1 MGIPDLCQVEL
12 ELSELSGP
20 GCSYLRRRNWQ
31 QLLPARILPVRFRSI
46 PDMEQSFFLLVHWR
60 EHQYDECQFAELRLP
75 HPLFMAD
82 SLRREIR
89 SMNGWRYPLLL
100 WTTVINEKAKNGGS
114 AGNHR
119 KLTPN
124 VSISLKPFHNEE
136 LRFRFFYKVSFRLPS
151 FNDLY
156 YDKAGNINL
165 KPESATQYN
174 IGITYSKA
182 INDFIPYLSATVDAY
197 HNKVTDK
204 IVATPTKNLFI
215 WSMVNLGKVDI
226 KGVDATASLSLQPLD
241 KLRINLSGNYTYQRA
256 LDVTNSNPNS
266 PEGKVYKHQIAYTP
280 RVSASGQAGIETP
293 WLNLSY
299 SFLFS
304 GKRYMLG
311 QNISDNRLDSYSDH
325 SISAYRDFKIQKVT
339 ASLNLEVLN
348 LMNRNYEIVK
358 NFPMP
363 GRSVRVTIGVRY

>member
-1 MGIPDLCQVEL
+1 MHLRGHFSRQVMSASAL
-12 ELSELSGP
+12 
-20 GCSYLRRRNWQ
+20 
-31 QLLPARILPVRFRSI
+31 A
-46 PDMEQSFFLLVHWR
+46 
-60 EHQYDECQFAELRLP
+60 
-75 HPLFMAD
+75 
-82 SLRREIR
+82 
-89 SMNGWRYPLLL
+89 
-100 WTTVINEKAKNGGS
+100 TVINEKAKNGGS

-119 KLTPN
+119 KLSPN

-136 LRFRFFYKVSFRLPS
+136 LRFRFFYKDIFRLPS

-182 INDFIPYLSATVDAY
+182 INNFIPYLSATVDAY

-226 KGVDATASLSLQPLD
+226 KGIDATASLSLQPLD

>member
-1 MGIPDLCQVEL
+1 
-12 ELSELSGP
+12 
-20 GCSYLRRRNWQ
+20 
-31 QLLPARILPVRFRSI
+31 
-46 PDMEQSFFLLVHWR
+46 
-60 EHQYDECQFAELRLP
+60 
-75 HPLFMAD
+75 
-82 SLRREIR
+82 
-89 SMNGWRYPLLL
+89 
-100 WTTVINEKAKNGGS
+100 
-114 AGNHR
+114 
-119 KLTPN
+119 
-124 VSISLKPFHNEE
+124 
-136 LRFRFFYKVSFRLPS
+136 
-151 FNDLY
+151 
-156 YDKAGNINL
+156 
-165 KPESATQYN
+165 
-174 IGITYSKA
+174 
-182 INDFIPYLSATVDAY
+182 
-197 HNKVTDK
+197 
-204 IVATPTKNLFI
+204 
-215 WSMVNLGKVDI
+215 MVNLGKVDI

-266 PEGKVYKHQIAYTP
+266 QEGKVYKHQIAYTP

>member
-1 MGIPDLCQVEL
+1 M
-12 ELSELSGP
+12 
-20 GCSYLRRRNWQ
+20 
-31 QLLPARILPVRFRSI
+31 PA
-46 PDMEQSFFLLVHWR
+46 
-60 EHQYDECQFAELRLP
+60 
-75 HPLFMAD
+75 
-82 SLRREIR
+82 
-89 SMNGWRYPLLL
+89 
-100 WTTVINEKAKNGGS
+100 T
-114 AGNHR
+114 HR
-119 KLTPN
+119 KLSPN

-136 LRFRFFYKVSFRLPS
+136 LRFRFFYKDIFRLPS

-182 INDFIPYLSATVDAY
+182 INNFIPYLSATVDAY

-226 KGVDATASLSLQPLD
+226 KGIDATASLSLQPLD

>member
-1 MGIPDLCQVEL
+1 M
-12 ELSELSGP
+12 
-20 GCSYLRRRNWQ
+20 
-31 QLLPARILPVRFRSI
+31 
-46 PDMEQSFFLLVHWR
+46 
-60 EHQYDECQFAELRLP
+60 
-75 HPLFMAD
+75 
-82 SLRREIR
+82 
-89 SMNGWRYPLLL
+89 
-100 WTTVINEKAKNGGS
+100 
-114 AGNHR
+114 
-119 KLTPN
+119 
-124 VSISLKPFHNEE
+124 
-136 LRFRFFYKVSFRLPS
+136 
-151 FNDLY
+151 
-156 YDKAGNINL
+156 
-165 KPESATQYN
+165 
-174 IGITYSKA
+174 
-182 INDFIPYLSATVDAY
+182 
-197 HNKVTDK
+197 TDK

-226 KGVDATASLSLQPLD
+226 KGIDATASLSLQPLD

-266 PEGKVYKHQIAYTP
+266 PEGKVYK
-280 RVSASGQAGIETP
+280 
-293 WLNLSY
+293 LNLSY